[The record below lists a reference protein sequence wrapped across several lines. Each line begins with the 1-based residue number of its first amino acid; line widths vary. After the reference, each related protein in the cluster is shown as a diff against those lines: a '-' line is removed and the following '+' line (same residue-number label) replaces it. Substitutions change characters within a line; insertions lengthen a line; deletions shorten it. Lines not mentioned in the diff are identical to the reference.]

1 MFHSVYGYA
10 GLLLYILCSF
20 RCDSKSLFFVDGITV
35 SNTIF
40 K

>member
-10 GLLLYILCSF
+10 GLLLCLLCSF